1 MKKVISIALA
11 AIMLLCMIPTVAV
24 FANTQEPTRDTS
36 WYSDDTS
43 TFEISTA
50 AQLLGFSDLLA
61 DGKTF
66 SGKTVKLTADIDLNE
81 GWTAGETAPANVWGA
96 VAGQSFKGTFDGQA
110 HSISGVYLSTTDVS
124 GTGIFGKVE
133 GTAATPA
140 SISNLVVTNSYV
152 TSNSTHTA
160 GIAGLL
166 KYAKLDNLHVDVDVV
181 STARYT
187 GGIAT
192 NLWNTVT
199 ISDCI
204 YVGDVTGTSE
214 VGGIAGWVDTCNLTM
229 KRCAVYGN
237 VTGTAGGGYHGTLI
251 GAMYNRNNAGYT
263 VNIESCIAAGLL
275 KSVVHGLAGSFYGG
289 AFTGEKVVITLT
301 DSYCTRVVLTTNNTE
316 QTKPFPTT
324 DGKNALPTGVTANDF
339 GQSSDYVANRKTNAN
354 FKGPDAVL
362 PNGYVAMGTGVYTL
376 PRRVAALLEG
386 EVLEVSP
393 MAADH
398 WYTLE
403 LEDSTPAL
411 FVIDSAEDMLAFSE
425 ALEEGI
431 DFAGKTV
438 ELACDVDLN
447 EGWTAGA
454 TAPTNTWKLVSEG
467 KAFAGTFDGKGNTV
481 SGIYMNTQLA
491 GMGIFGNVTGGQV
504 TVKNLAIVNS
514 YIESIKGTLGG
525 LFGSV
530 AGEVTVS
537 GVYLDVDMVN
547 AYTSYTDRAYGMG
560 GFVGS
565 VAAGGSLTFED
576 CVSAGYIKTTKSNS
590 QRGIQGVGGFVGTA
604 DAQCNVSA
612 TDSAFLGTL
621 ESKANVAG
629 GFIGKIGD
637 GTSTDVT
644 VALTN
649 VIVGG
654 KLSTGDPDYN
664 GSFCGQLVSG
674 TLTATNCYH
683 IKYNNAGELGTRP
696 VYGTAGESLDGATL
710 VSDMDI
716 RGADTSAWL
725 TEKGLTEWTATD
737 GYPLP
742 TALVGMTSADAI
754 PGLGNTPNDTV
765 PEKPN
770 DGSDGSENSDGK
782 ADGGDTEED
791 GGDETSADSAAD
803 DTEEKKGC
811 GSVAL
816 GGIVLM
822 TLAAGAATT
831 LSRKKKE
838 N

>member
-24 FANTQEPTRDTS
+24 FASTQEPTRDTS
-36 WYSDDTS
+36 WYSDSAS

-61 DGKTF
+61 DGKNF

-81 GWTAGETAPANVWGA
+81 DWTAGATAPTNVWADVTGMD
-96 VAGQSFKGTFDGQA
+96 FKGTFDGQA
-110 HSISGVYLSTTDVS
+110 HEISGIYLKATNGASASRTA
-124 GTGIFGKVE
+124 IFGGYAKDK
-133 GTAATPA
+133 ATVKNVR
-140 SISNLVVTNSYV
+140 IVNSYV
-152 TSNSTHTA
+152 EGGTYVGAIFGQTYGDPTIENVYCDVFVKTLAGSSNAQVQVGGLVGEASSATTGTTTISNCVFA
-160 GIAGLL
+160 GTVHATTTG
-166 KYAKLDNLHVDVDVV
+166 
-181 STARYT
+181 TARAV
-187 GGIAT
+187 GGLVGRINKSSLIVKDTAFYGEFYGQGDAFGGLVGRTENAAAELIAT
-192 NLWNTVT
+192 NCV
-199 ISDCI
+199 
-204 YVGDVTGTSE
+204 
-214 VGGIAGWVDTCNLTM
+214 IAGELTST
-229 KRCAVYGN
+229 KVTYGGSYYGQTYAVKTIELN
-237 VTGTAGGGYHGTLI
+237 NCYHGRVTLD
-251 GAMYNRNNAGYT
+251 GTEQWKPLPNYTGYT
-263 VNIESCIAAGLL
+263 APSQNSTYDKTTNAEL
-275 KSVVHGLAGSFYGG
+275 KA
-289 AFTGEKVVITLT
+289 LT
-301 DSYCTRVVLTTNNTE
+301 DGELATMGLDRWICVE
-316 QTKPFPTT
+316 
-324 DGKNALPTGVTANDF
+324 ND
-339 GQSSDYVANRKTNAN
+339 Y
-354 FKGPDAVL
+354 P
-362 PNGYVAMGTGVYTL
+362 M

-386 EVLEVSP
+386 EILEVSP
-393 MAADH
+393 MAEDH

-403 LEDSTPAL
+403 LEDETPAL

-425 ALEEGI
+425 AIEEGI

-438 ELACDVDLN
+438 ELTCDVDLN

-504 TVKNLAIVNS
+504 TVKNFAIVNS

-604 DAQCNVSA
+604 DAQCNISA
-612 TDSAFLGTL
+612 TNSAFLGTL

-649 VIVGG
+649 VIIGG

-696 VYGTAGESLDGATL
+696 VYGTADESLNGATL

-754 PGLGNTPNDTV
+754 PGLGDIPNDTV
-765 PEKPN
+765 PEKP
-770 DGSDGSENSDGK
+770 DDGSEDSDAK
-782 ADGGDTEED
+782 ADGGDTEDD
-791 GGDETSADSAAD
+791 GGDETAADSAAD
-803 DTEEKKGC
+803 DGNTEEKKGC
-811 GSVAL
+811 GSAAL